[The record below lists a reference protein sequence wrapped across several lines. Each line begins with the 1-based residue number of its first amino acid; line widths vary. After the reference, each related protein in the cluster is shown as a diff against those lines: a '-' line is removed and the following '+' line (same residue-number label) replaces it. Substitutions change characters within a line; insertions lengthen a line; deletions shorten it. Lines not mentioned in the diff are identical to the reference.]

1 MVWDSSDLTDDWDA
15 LKFPAAK
22 AESFQIR
29 SLSNHVI
36 TVMIV
41 LAQAMQVSS
50 STPAC
55 GAHGALQSS
64 KASVQHEGRIDDNDA
79 RHYMFEAPLDVKLA
93 LGPMWRTSTCAT
105 ARPYP
110 CIFFA

>member
-15 LKFPAAK
+15 LKFPAVN

-41 LAQAMQVSS
+41 LARATQPGSKR
-50 STPAC
+50 PAS
-55 GAHGALQSS
+55 GAHGALLL
-64 KASVQHEGRIDDNDA
+64 HEVG
-79 RHYMFEAPLDVKLA
+79 V
-93 LGPMWRTSTCAT
+93 
-105 ARPYP
+105 RPEV
-110 CIFFA
+110 